1 MLGIPVSDRISVPIF
16 ASLIRFEPTSSERCE
31 EVGED
36 LVKIDNVCRM
46 DGFRFVINVRSHPSS
61 SFHPS
66 HPRQVNT
73 QLYNLILET
82 STDDGIFIVI
92 L

>member
-61 SFHPS
+61 
-66 HPRQVNT
+66 
-73 QLYNLILET
+73 
-82 STDDGIFIVI
+82 
-92 L
+92 

>member
-46 DGFRFVINVRSHPSS
+46 DGFRFVINVRSHPVFIISPLSS
-61 SFHPS
+61 TTSKYTAVQFDTRDFHK
-66 HPRQVNT
+66 
-73 QLYNLILET
+73 
-82 STDDGIFIVI
+82 
-92 L
+92 